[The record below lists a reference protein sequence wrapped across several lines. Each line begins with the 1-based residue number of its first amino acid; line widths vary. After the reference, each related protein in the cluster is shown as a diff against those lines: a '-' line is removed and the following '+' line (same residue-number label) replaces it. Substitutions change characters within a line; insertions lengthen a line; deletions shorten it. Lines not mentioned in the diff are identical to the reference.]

1 MMSKKTFASTHASK
15 GPGKHRYGVVGGLG
29 VIAGA
34 DLLLKMIGATQR
46 RPEMRDV
53 GIAFEQRHF
62 DSGPSIADETY
73 NPSRRKFYV
82 YDTLKEMEARGIDTA
97 LVPCFVSHTFLR
109 EITPELDIRVISL
122 FDALRDWL
130 AREHPA
136 LRTIGVLTS
145 TYVQKSGIF
154 EREFASRYEIVY
166 PDAAVQ
172 SDKLMRAIYG
182 PSGIRA
188 GHHGGE
194 CVELL
199 AEACHCL
206 VANGAQLIVPG
217 LSEVP
222 VLIDSLRALVAV
234 PVVDSNLVY
243 AEYALGCEAAPPLRE
258 FKLGVVGGVG
268 PAATVDFMH
277 KVVRLTDA
285 ARDQDHIKMMVEQNP
300 QIPDR
305 TANLIG
311 SGADPTI
318 ALLATCKQLE
328 AGGAHAV
335 AIPCNTAHAFV
346 DRIQPYLSIPIVN
359 MLSEVVQHIRSQMPL
374 VSRVGLLATSGTV
387 ASGVYREVT
396 EAAGLQ
402 LLVPDAAVQEL
413 IMQAIYGERGVK
425 AGFTS
430 GLCSEHL
437 VTAIGHLAEQGA
449 EVIILGC
456 TELPLIAIDIA
467 VGQAIALL
475 DPTEI
480 LAARCVAL
488 ASEAAAKPRRDQGK
502 TSLA

>member
-1 MMSKKTFASTHASK
+1 MSKKTFASTHASK
-15 GPGKHRYGVVGGLG
+15 APGKHRYGVVGGLG

-109 EITPELDIRVISL
+109 EITPELDMRVISL

-154 EREFASRYEIVY
+154 ERELGFPVRDRLSGCGRSVRQA
-166 PDAAVQ
+166 DARHLWSQ
-172 SDKLMRAIYG
+172 RHQ
-182 PSGIRA
+182 A

-206 VANGAQLIVPG
+206 VASGAQLIVPG

-222 VLIDSLRALVAV
+222 VLIDSLRSLVAV

-413 IMQAIYGERGVK
+413 VMQAIYGERGVK

-437 VTAIGHLAEQGA
+437 ATAIGHLAEQGA

-467 VGQAIALL
+467 VGQSIALL

>member
-1 MMSKKTFASTHASK
+1 MIHDRK
-15 GPGKHRYGVVGGLG
+15 PQGKHRYGVVGGLG

-34 DLLLKMIGATQR
+34 DLLLKMIGVTQR
-46 RPEMRDV
+46 KAELRDV
-53 GIAFEQRHF
+53 DIAFEQRHF
-62 DSGPSIADETY
+62 DSGPGIADETY

-82 YDTLKEMEARGIDTA
+82 YNTLKEMEARGIDTA

-109 EITPELDIRVISL
+109 EITPELEMRVISL

-130 AREHPA
+130 LREHPA

-154 EREFASRYEIVY
+154 EREFGSLYEIVY

-182 PSGIRA
+182 PSGVRA

-199 AEACHCL
+199 AEACNCL
-206 VANGAQLIVPG
+206 VAKGAQLIVPG
-217 LSEVP
+217 LTEVP
-222 VLIDSLRALVAV
+222 VLIDPLRSLVAV
-234 PVVDSNLVY
+234 PLVDANLVY
-243 AEYALGCEAAPPLRE
+243 AEYSLGCEAAPPVRE

-268 PAATVDFMH
+268 PAATVDFMQ
-277 KVVRLTDA
+277 KVVRLTGA

-318 ALLATCKQLE
+318 SMLATCKQLE
-328 AGGAHAV
+328 AGGANAV

-346 DRIQPYLSIPIVN
+346 DRIQPYLGIPIVN
-359 MLSEVVQHIRSQMPL
+359 MLSEVVQHIGTQMPG

-387 ASGVYREVT
+387 ASGVYHQVA
-396 EAAGLQ
+396 EAAGLK
-402 LLVPDAAVQEL
+402 LLVPDEAVQDL

-430 GLCSEHL
+430 GLCSAHL
-437 VTAIGHLAEQGA
+437 ATAIGNLVKQGA
-449 EVIILGC
+449 EAIILGC
-456 TELPLIAIDIA
+456 TELPLIAIDADIR
-467 VGQAIALL
+467 QSIPLL

-488 ASEAAAKPRRDQGK
+488 ASESAARPCLDSSPPSPA
-502 TSLA
+502 

>member
-1 MMSKKTFASTHASK
+1 MSKRQFTSTSDGKTPA
-15 GPGKHRYGVVGGLG
+15 KHRYGVVGGLG

-34 DLLLKMIGATQR
+34 DLLLKMIGTTQR
-46 RPEMRDV
+46 NPLLRDV
-53 GIAFEQRHF
+53 DIAFEQRHF

-73 NPSRRKFYV
+73 NASRRKFYV
-82 YDTLKEMEARGIDTA
+82 YNTLKEMEARGIDTA

-109 EITPELDIRVISL
+109 EITPELDMRVISL

-154 EREFASRYEIVY
+154 ERELGGQYQIVY

-172 SDKLMRAIYG
+172 SAKLMRAIYG
-182 PSGIRA
+182 PAGVRA

-199 AEACHCL
+199 AEACSCL
-206 VANGAQLIVPG
+206 VAKGAQIIVPG
-217 LSEVP
+217 LTEVP
-222 VLIDSLRALVAV
+222 VLIESLRPLVVV
-234 PVVDSNLVY
+234 PVIDSNLVY
-243 AEYALGCEAAPPLRE
+243 AEYALGCETAPPVRE

-277 KVVRLTDA
+277 KVVRLTGA

-318 ALLATCKQLE
+318 SLLATCKQLE
-328 AGGAHAV
+328 AGGANAV

-359 MLSEVVQHIRSQMPL
+359 MLSEVVQHVRSQMPA
-374 VSRVGLLATSGTV
+374 VRRVGLLATSGTV
-387 ASGVYREVT
+387 ASGVYREVA
-396 EAAGLQ
+396 EVAGLQ
-402 LLVPDAAVQEL
+402 LLVPEEAVQDL
-413 IMQAIYGERGVK
+413 VMQAIYGERGVK

-430 GLCSEHL
+430 GLCSDL
-437 VTAIGHLAEQGA
+437 LATAIDHLARQGA
-449 EVIILGC
+449 EAIILGC
-456 TELPLIAIDIA
+456 TELPLIAIDVAI
-467 VGQAIALL
+467 GQAMALL

-488 ASEAAAKPRRDQGK
+488 ASESAVKPGLDKGEA
-502 TSLA
+502 TLA

>member
-1 MMSKKTFASTHASK
+1 MSKRQFASANEGKASA
-15 GPGKHRYGVVGGLG
+15 KHRYGVVGGLG

-46 RPEMRDV
+46 NPELRDV
-53 GIAFEQRHF
+53 DIAFEQRHF
-62 DSGPSIADETY
+62 DSGPGVADETY

-82 YDTLKEMEARGIDTA
+82 YNTLKEMEARGIDTA

-109 EITPELDIRVISL
+109 EITPELDMRVISL
-122 FDALRDWL
+122 FDALRDGL

-145 TYVQKSGIF
+145 TYVRNSGIF
-154 EREFASRYEIVY
+154 ERELGARYQIVY

-172 SDKLMRAIYG
+172 SDQLMRAIYG
-182 PSGIRA
+182 PGGVRA

-199 AEACHCL
+199 AEACRCL
-206 VANGAQLIVPG
+206 VAKGAEIVVPG
-217 LSEVP
+217 LTEVP
-222 VLIDSLRALVAV
+222 VLIESLRPLVAV
-234 PVVDSNLVY
+234 PVIDSNLLY
-243 AEYALGCEAAPPLRE
+243 AEYSLGCETAPPLRE

-277 KVVRLTDA
+277 KVVRLTGA

-318 ALLATCKQLE
+318 SLLATCKQLE
-328 AGGAHAV
+328 AGGANAV

-359 MLSEVVQHIRSQMPL
+359 MLSEVVQHVRSQLPA
-374 VSRVGLLATSGTV
+374 VRRVGLLATSGTV
-387 ASGVYREVT
+387 ASGVYREVA

-402 LLVPDAAVQEL
+402 LLVPEEEVQDL
-413 IMQAIYGERGVK
+413 VMQAIYGERGVK

-430 GLCSEHL
+430 GLCSDHL
-437 VTAIGHLAEQGA
+437 ATAIDHLAEQGA
-449 EVIILGC
+449 EAVILGC
-456 TELPLIAIDIA
+456 TELPLISIKLAT
-467 VGQAIALL
+467 GPSIALL

-488 ASEAAAKPRRDQGK
+488 ASESAVRADRDNGK
-502 TSLA
+502 SALP

>member
-1 MMSKKTFASTHASK
+1 MSKRRFAATNDSKTL
-15 GPGKHRYGVVGGLG
+15 GKHRYGVVGGLG
-29 VIAGA
+29 VVAGA

-46 RPEMRDV
+46 RPDMRDV
-53 GIAFEQRHF
+53 DIAFEQRHF
-62 DSGPSIADETY
+62 DSGPSIADENY
-73 NPSRRKFYV
+73 NPGRRKFYV
-82 YDTLKEMEARGIDTA
+82 YNTLKDMEARGIDTA
-97 LVPCFVSHTFLR
+97 LVPCFVSHTFLS
-109 EITPELDIRVISL
+109 EITPELDMRVISL
-122 FDALRDWL
+122 FDALREWL

-136 LRTIGVLTS
+136 LQTIGVLTS
-145 TYVQKSGIF
+145 TYVQKSAIF
-154 EREFASRYEIVY
+154 ERQLGSRYQIVY
-166 PDAAVQ
+166 PHPAVQ

-182 PSGIRA
+182 PSGVRA

-206 VANGAQLIVPG
+206 VASGAQIIVPG
-217 LSEVP
+217 LTEVS
-222 VLIDSLRALVAV
+222 VLIDSLRPLLAV

-243 AEYALGCEAAPPLRE
+243 AEYALGCEAAPPVRE

-277 KVVRLTDA
+277 KVVRLTGA

-318 ALLATCKQLE
+318 SLLATCKQLE
-328 AGGAHAV
+328 AGGANAV

-346 DRIQPYLSIPIVN
+346 DRIQPYLEIPIVN
-359 MLSEVVQHIRSQMPL
+359 MLSEVVQHIRSQMPA
-374 VSRVGLLATSGTV
+374 VGRVGLLATSGTV
-387 ASGVYREVT
+387 SSGVYRDVA
-396 EAAGLQ
+396 EAAGLR
-402 LLVPDAAVQEL
+402 LLVPDDAVQDL
-413 IMQAIYGERGVK
+413 VMAAIYGERGVK

-430 GLCSEHL
+430 GVCSDHL
-437 VTAIGHLAEQGA
+437 ATAIDHLASKGA

-456 TELPLIAIDIA
+456 TELPLIAIDVA
-467 VGQAIALL
+467 VRRSIVLL

-488 ASEAAAKPRRDQGK
+488 AGASTVEVRR
-502 TSLA
+502 